1 MRLLPLVVFTGQ
13 VATPGIGK
21 DAFQEADILSM
32 TSPITKQNYQVKRVE
47 DIPKIVHEA
56 FHVANSGRKGPVV
69 IDFPKDM
76 GVLATNVDLCD
87 EINIPGY
94 EVVTEPEN
102 KDIDTFISLLKE
114 AKNLSY

>member
-1 MRLLPLVVFTGQ
+1 
-13 VATPGIGK
+13 
-21 DAFQEADILSM
+21 M

-76 GVLATNVDLCD
+76 GVLATKCGFMRRNQYSRL
-87 EINIPGY
+87 
-94 EVVTEPEN
+94 
-102 KDIDTFISLLKE
+102 
-114 AKNLSY
+114 

>member
-1 MRLLPLVVFTGQ
+1 M
-13 VATPGIGK
+13 
-21 DAFQEADILSM
+21 
-32 TSPITKQNYQVKRVE
+32 KRVE

-56 FHVANSGRKGPVV
+56 FHVANSGRKRPVV

-94 EVVTEPEN
+94 EVVRT
-102 KDIDTFISLLKE
+102 K
-114 AKNLSY
+114 